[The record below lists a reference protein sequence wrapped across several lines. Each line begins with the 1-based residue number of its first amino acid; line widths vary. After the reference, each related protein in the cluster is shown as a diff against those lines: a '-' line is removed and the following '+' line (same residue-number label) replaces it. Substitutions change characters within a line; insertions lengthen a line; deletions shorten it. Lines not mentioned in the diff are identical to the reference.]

1 VKTAIVIIG
10 DEITSGLK
18 SDLNSAFIARELGSI
33 GTSVSRITAVGDNL
47 GEITGA
53 LRDAARHHQLV
64 LVTGGLGPTD
74 DDITRQAIAE
84 AFGVRLVLDE
94 TVLAS
99 IEERFRHRGLSAP
112 DSIKA
117 LALVPE
123 GGRAI
128 ANTAGQAP
136 GLVVTHEGATFYFM
150 PGVPRE
156 ARAVLANIL
165 DELKQAEPR
174 AFIKT
179 RALRTVGIT
188 ESEIAERLEPVAPR
202 LAARLAYL
210 PEETGV
216 DLVLTSRS
224 HDEAEALAALDEAAG
239 LILERVGDRVYST
252 LGEDLHTVVGRML
265 IAAGKTIALAESC
278 TGGLI
283 AHLLTEVP
291 GISAC
296 LERGVVSYSNKAKIE
311 VLGVSQDLLET
322 RGAVSAEVAEAMA
335 RGVSASA
342 NTDLGLSTTGIAGP
356 SGGSDAKPV
365 GLVYVALASEGGCEV
380 VRYVL
385 VGGREA
391 IKRRAAARALDLVRR
406 HLLKGSA

>member
-174 AFIKT
+174 AFIKA

-391 IKRRAAARALDLVRR
+391 IKRRAAAKALDLVRR

>member
-1 VKTAIVIIG
+1 MKTAIVIIG

-174 AFIKT
+174 AFIKA

-391 IKRRAAARALDLVRR
+391 IKRRAAAKALDLVRR